1 MRTKLALM
9 MLLVIACGGSNET
22 SPAGPVGKPID
33 LRSRIT
39 RPDVASRAEADDK
52 APKHEHA
59 LDVHGV
65 KAKLVWRTFED
76 SGTKYILSAG
86 WEVVTP
92 SKGIT
97 LESLGVMN
105 PVNAGTEAAPVQ
117 SEILRVRWHDN
128 TSSSTRFGD
137 VSVRIDAAGNAGA
150 I

>member
-1 MRTKLALM
+1 MRTKLALAV
-9 MLLVIACGGSNET
+9 LLVAACGGSNET

-39 RPDVASRAEADDK
+39 KPDVAARAPADDK
-52 APKHEHA
+52 AAVHEHA

-65 KAKLVWRTFED
+65 KAKVVWRTFED
-76 SGTKYILSAG
+76 SGAQYILSAG

-97 LESLGVMN
+97 LEPQGVLN
-105 PVNAGTEAAPVQ
+105 PVNAGTVAAPVQ
-117 SEILRVRWHDN
+117 SEIMRVRWRDN
-128 TSSSTRFGD
+128 TSSDIRFGD
-137 VSVRIDAAGNAGA
+137 MSVRIDATGQASA

>member
-1 MRTKLALM
+1 MRTKLALA
-9 MLLVIACGGSNET
+9 VVFVTACGGSNET
-22 SPAGPVGKPID
+22 SPAGPAGKPID
-33 LRSRIT
+33 LRARIT
-39 RPDVASRAEADDK
+39 KQDIASRAPTDDQ
-52 APKHEHA
+52 ATKHEHA

-65 KAKLVWRTFED
+65 EAKVVWRTFED

-92 SKGIT
+92 RKGIT

-117 SEILRVRWHDN
+117 SEIMRVRWHDN

-137 VSVRIDAAGNAGA
+137 VSVRIDATGKASAL
-150 I
+150 

>member
-1 MRTKLALM
+1 MRTDLALAV
-9 MLLVIACGGSNET
+9 LFVAACGGSNET

-39 RPDVASRAEADDK
+39 RPEAASRAPTDEQTT
-52 APKHEHA
+52 KHEHEVE
-59 LDVHGV
+59 VHGV
-65 KAKLVWRTFED
+65 QAKVVWRTFED

-97 LESLGVMN
+97 LEPLGVMN
-105 PVNAGTEAAPVQ
+105 PENAGTVAGPVQ

-128 TSSSTRFGD
+128 SSSSTRFGD
-137 VSVRIDAAGNAGA
+137 VSVRIDAAGNASA
-150 I
+150 L

>member
-1 MRTKLALM
+1 MRTNLALAA
-9 MLLVIACGGSNET
+9 LFITACGGSNET
-22 SPAGPVGKPID
+22 SPAGPIGKPID
-33 LRSRIT
+33 LRDRI
-39 RPDVASRAEADDK
+39 RKPEVAARAPTDDK
-52 APKHEHA
+52 ATTHEHA

-65 KAKLVWRTFED
+65 KAKVVWRTFED
-76 SGTKYILSAG
+76 SGTRYILSAG

-97 LESLGVMN
+97 LEPQGVMN

-128 TSSSTRFGD
+128 TSSSTRYGD
-137 VSVRIDAAGNAGA
+137 LSVRIDATGKASP

>member
-1 MRTKLALM
+1 MHTTLALSV
-9 MLLVIACGGSNET
+9 LLIAACGGSNET

-39 RPDVASRAEADDK
+39 RPDVASRAPADDK
-52 APKHEHA
+52 ATKHEHA

-65 KAKLVWRTFED
+65 KAQVVWRTFED
-76 SGTKYILSAG
+76 SGARYILSAG

-97 LESLGVMN
+97 LESLGVMT
-105 PVNAGTEAAPVQ
+105 PVNAGTVAAPVQ
-117 SEILRVRWHDN
+117 SEIMRVRWHAN
-128 TSSSTRFGD
+128 TSSSTQWGEL
-137 VSVRIDAAGNAGA
+137 SVRIDATGNAAA

>member
-1 MRTKLALM
+1 MRTKLALAV
-9 MLLVIACGGSNET
+9 LLVAACGGSNET

-39 RPDVASRAEADDK
+39 KPDVASRAPADDK
-52 APKHEHA
+52 ATVYEHA

-65 KAKLVWRTFED
+65 KAKVVWRTFED
-76 SGTKYILSAG
+76 SGAKYILSAG

-97 LESLGVMN
+97 LEPRGVMN

-117 SEILRVRWHDN
+117 AEIMRVRWHDN

-137 VSVRIDAAGNAGA
+137 MSVQIDATGKASPL
-150 I
+150 